1 MAAAVELPWND
12 KHLDCGELGRVPFSS
27 WDGLVRAH
35 PGLTHGT
42 FGFLFP
48 RKEPVAFFDRNCL
61 TEDCNRKVIVVRGG
75 DYMYIFDEHGTCI
88 DEPEHGVAKGQQ
100 AIQGET
106 CAFIG
111 DWQEEYYML
120 PTIGDVQ
127 KDSEDSGFAAV
138 KSSLVEGKRIAVAFG
153 DPDTGPV
160 SWYGG
165 QVLEHCAQTDK
176 YKLGFDDGDL
186 HTVSAAELES
196 FVKTQCI
203 RFPGEEEGG
212 IIENVTGCPMVAC
225 AARTKEGRAHEYSIV
240 GLLIGATGYKLVED
254 TIYMSFCSHAA
265 EGAVAEDGNAAN
277 VKTRRTA
284 ASTNA
289 KEPAKGLHT
298 FRRGDIVQR
307 NHVARKA
314 QRVEMRDCRAHVFG
328 VTWRERATDGTPGAK
343 YLVLQEP
350 KSEAFF
356 IGSWTQWDRVHNTP
370 NAELDDDSTTLVLS
384 TEAISNMVK
393 AFEASNKFEH
403 LHNKTKVGN
412 HVRHITECGPPLFEE
427 EVKAAVKEQTDHDR
441 DTRIAATKAK
451 VKAARQQA
459 AADKRRLVAEAKK
472 ESKRGKKRGKDKE
485 PPTGKDKEPPTGKGE
500 ELLTD
505 DVLELFHD
513 FQGDKTPKRVTLR
526 SDSYNNDE
534 PKDNAIAI
542 GDIAQQPPI
551 AVLGVA
557 PAASPPLQP
566 PPRRSPRLSPTPLP
580 PGWKSAVT
588 TEGETY
594 YYNKSLQLSQFQHP
608 SATTTSTTVPS
619 PPLAPPLARASMLP
633 AIAPAPYGQIAPAA
647 AQKQL
652 PAPVP
657 QPAMQPLHMS
667 YMPVQQSAPS
677 SSHVDTRML
686 LLMREQH
693 RAQLA
698 HAGTDHLR
706 AYHAAEIAKY
716 ESMMW

>member
-1 MAAAVELPWND
+1 MYYV
-12 KHLDCGELGRVPFSS
+12 GSS
-27 WDGLVRAH
+27 
-35 PGLTHGT
+35 
-42 FGFLFP
+42 
-48 RKEPVAFFDRNCL
+48 
-61 TEDCNRKVIVVRGG
+61 
-75 DYMYIFDEHGTCI
+75 
-88 DEPEHGVAKGQQ
+88 
-100 AIQGET
+100 
-106 CAFIG
+106 
-111 DWQEEYYML
+111 
-120 PTIGDVQ
+120 
-127 KDSEDSGFAAV
+127 SSSSGFAAV

-153 DPDTGPV
+153 DADTGPV

-165 QVLEHCAQTDK
+165 QVLEHCAQTDE

-186 HTVSAAELES
+186 HTVSAAQLES

-240 GLLIGATGYKLVED
+240 GLLIGTTGYKLVED
-254 TIYMSFCSHAA
+254 TIYMSFYLHAA
-265 EGAVAEDGNAAN
+265 EDAVAEDGNAAN

-307 NHVARKA
+307 NDVARKA
-314 QRVEMRDCRAHVFG
+314 QRVKMRDCRAHIFG

-350 KSEAFF
+350 ESETFF

-370 NAELDDDSTTLVLS
+370 NAELDGDSTALVLS

-403 LHNKTKVGN
+403 LHNKTKVVN

-427 EVKAAVKEQTDHDR
+427 EVKAAVKKQTELER

-451 VKAARQQA
+451 VTAARQQA
-459 AADKRRLVAEAKK
+459 AAEKRRLVEAAKR
-472 ESKRGKKRGKDKE
+472 ESKRGKKTGKGKE
-485 PPTGKDKEPPTGKGE
+485 PPTGKGKEPPTGKGE

-505 DVLELFHD
+505 DVLELFTD
-513 FQGDKTPKRVTLR
+513 EFQDAKTPKRVTLR
-526 SDSYNNDE
+526 SNSYSNDE
-534 PKDNAIAI
+534 PNVDAIAI
-542 GDIAQQPPI
+542 GDARQQPPI

-557 PAASPPLQP
+557 PAPSRPLQP
-566 PPRRSPRLSPTPLP
+566 PPRRSPRLSPPPLP

-619 PPLAPPLARASMLP
+619 PPLAPPLARASTLP
-633 AIAPAPYGQIAPAA
+633 PIAPAPYAQMAPTA
-647 AQKQL
+647 AQEEL

-657 QPAMQPLHMS
+657 QPAMQPLHTS

-686 LLMREQH
+686 LMLREQH